1 LTEQQQHLSVLL
13 EESVHALVVDPNGIY
28 VDGTFGRGGHSRG
41 ILARLG
47 SGGRL
52 IAIDRDPE
60 AVAAGR
66 ALAQADRRFSMLSG
80 RFGSIADLLA
90 QVGVHGNL
98 SGLLLDLG
106 VSSPQLDTA
115 ARGFS
120 FSAEGPLDLRMDPR
134 EGESAAQWLARAS
147 EAEIVEVLR
156 DFGEERFARRIA
168 RNIVAL
174 RGQSPLLTTTQLAA
188 LVAHSVPTREPG
200 KHPAT
205 RTFQA
210 LRIRINEE
218 LSEIQDCLRQSCDLL
233 AQTGRLVVISFH
245 SLEDRIVK
253 RFMRAESLGPL
264 LPKGLPVTAKESRGR
279 LRILG
284 KPVRPSVLEIESNPR
299 ARSAI
304 MRVAERLA

>member
-1 LTEQQQHLSVLL
+1 M
-13 EESVHALVVDPNGIY
+13 HALIVDPNGIY
-28 VDGTFGRGGHSRG
+28 VDGTFGRGGHSRA

-47 SGGRL
+47 DAGRL

-66 ALAQADRRFSMLSG
+66 DLACADRRFSMVSG
-80 RFGSIADLLA
+80 RFGSLTELLA
-90 QVGVHGNL
+90 QVGIHGNL
-98 SGLLLDLG
+98 GGLLLDLG

-115 ARGFS
+115 ERGFS
-120 FSAEGPLDLRMDPR
+120 FSSDGPLDLRMDPR
-134 EGESAAQWLARAS
+134 EGQSAAQWLAQAT
-147 EAEIVEVLR
+147 EAEIAGVLR

-168 RNIVAL
+168 RNIVAV
-174 RGQSPLLTTTQLAA
+174 RSENPVLTTTQLAA
-188 LVAHSVPTREPG
+188 LVARSVPTREPG

-218 LSEIQDCLRQSCDLL
+218 LSEIQECLRQSCDLL
-233 AQTGRLVVISFH
+233 AHAGRLVVISFH

-253 RFMRAESLGPL
+253 RFMRAEVLGPV
-264 LPKGLPVTAKESRGR
+264 LPKGLPVTAAESRGR

-284 KPVRPSVLEIESNPR
+284 KPVRPSAVEIEANPR

-304 MRVAERLA
+304 MRVAERLP